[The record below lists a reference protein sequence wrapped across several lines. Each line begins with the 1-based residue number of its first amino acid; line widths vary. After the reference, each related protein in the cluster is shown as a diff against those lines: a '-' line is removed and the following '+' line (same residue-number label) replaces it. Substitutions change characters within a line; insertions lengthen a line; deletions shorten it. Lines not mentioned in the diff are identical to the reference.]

1 MLTKN
6 KELTTHFKYIFSLL
20 LLLGI
25 LNTFEAAADKA
36 PRAHQFYL
44 GYGLL
49 DFSYLGQFNWSLMSW
64 DNVQTRVIGQPGIG
78 MFEYRQVRNGFG
90 FGICLS
96 VRDVSVVRRYND
108 GRVFSNS
115 YRFTMTMPHLEYF
128 WVAQGNYVVSS
139 QLGIGFRS
147 VHDTYRFHS
156 SLISISNHN
165 RFAFQFS
172 PLIVSYGNRN
182 WQGRFDVGFGH
193 RGFGALGLVY
203 QL

>member
-1 MLTKN
+1 MTP
-6 KELTTHFKYIFSLL
+6 HSKYIFSLL
-20 LLLGI
+20 LLLG
-25 LNTFEAAADKA
+25 LLSCLHASAEKP

-44 GYGLL
+44 GYGLF
-49 DFSYLGQFNWSLMSW
+49 DFSYLGQFNFNPMMS
-64 DNVQTRVIGQPGIG
+64 DYVQTRVIGQPGIG
-78 MFEYRQVRNGFG
+78 MFEYRQVRKGFG
-90 FGICLS
+90 FGICVS

-115 YRFTMTMPHLEYF
+115 YRFIMTMPHLEYF

-147 VHDTYRFHS
+147 VYDTYRFHN